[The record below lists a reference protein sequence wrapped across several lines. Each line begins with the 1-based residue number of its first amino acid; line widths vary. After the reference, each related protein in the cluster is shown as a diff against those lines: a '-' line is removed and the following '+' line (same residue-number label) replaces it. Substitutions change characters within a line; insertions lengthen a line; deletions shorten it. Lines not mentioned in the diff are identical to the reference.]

1 MMDRPVWRLLVIC
14 AAWSIGAV
22 LVWLVGA
29 RGLETAVPALFAA
42 AAFMLTRDDTRPRGR
57 GPAKYWRGRRID
69 DDRRRWH

>member
-1 MMDRPVWRLLVIC
+1 MDRAVWRLLVIC

-22 LVWLVGA
+22 LVWIVGA

-42 AAFMLTRDDTRPRGR
+42 AAYLFTRDEVRPGR
-57 GPAKYWRGRRID
+57 GGQAKYWRGRRID